1 MRDSPWYFRRMS
13 VTVATDLDYVCSPQH
28 AQVIYSQ
35 ALTGFRVVSW
45 VLYVPAVFFS
55 FAAITGICP
64 GLILARLMFPEKTL
78 PRDSSGLPK
87 G

>member
-1 MRDSPWYFRRMS
+1 MGRSTSRYGISPALRALFLFAGS
-13 VTVATDLDYVCSPQH
+13 VLWVGIT
-28 AQVIYSQ
+28 
-35 ALTGFRVVSW
+35 LTGFRVVSW